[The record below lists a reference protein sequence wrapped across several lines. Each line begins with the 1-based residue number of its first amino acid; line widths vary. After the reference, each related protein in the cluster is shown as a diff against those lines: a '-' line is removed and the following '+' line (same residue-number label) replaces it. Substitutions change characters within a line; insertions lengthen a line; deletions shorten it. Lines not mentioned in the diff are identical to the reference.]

1 MKVEVKYYP
10 LWNNWRWWIW
20 SLLIGV
26 FGRSWKG
33 QHVSLKIGSKE
44 MSSFLD
50 RPVDIFYSKT
60 IDQVMT
66 RHEVIEVDVPY
77 ENTLD
82 NLILR
87 VPTKRTPISYDCAYE
102 AVGRFLGWPRP
113 VNCVTITVA
122 ALQELGYEIE
132 TSITTPR
139 GLAKALKR
147 EASA

>member
-1 MKVEVKYYP
+1 MKVEVKLYP
-10 LWNNWRWWIW
+10 LWYNWRWWFW
-20 SLLIGV
+20 SLLVGV

-33 QHVSLKIGSKE
+33 QHVALKVDDRE
-44 MSSFLD
+44 LTSFLN
-50 RPVDIFYSKT
+50 RRVNIFYSKP
-60 IDQVMT
+60 IDHVMGES
-66 RHEVIEVDVPY
+66 EVIEVETPY

-102 AVGRFLGWPRP
+102 AVGRFFGWPLP
-113 VNCVTITVA
+113 VNCVTVVVA
-122 ALQELGYEIE
+122 SLQELGYDID
-132 TSITTPR
+132 SSVTTPR